1 RSGKSVQFHQGDLRS
16 TDLGRR
22 FDAVLMMFAVLGY
35 QRENADVLAA
45 LATAHRHLRKGG
57 LLVFDIWYGP
67 PVLHER
73 PGQRLKVIPA
83 PEGKILLA
91 ASGSVDS
98 LHHLCTVEYLLWR
111 LTNGQPAAETQESHT
126 MRYFFP
132 RELELFLHCSQF
144 RLLRLGV
151 FPEFERDP

>member
-1 RSGKSVQFHQGDLRS
+1 SNVFGSVYAASYDVLYRDKDYLAECALLGRVFQKYGEGSIKSILDLGCGTGNHSIPLAQQGYEVVGVDRSADMIALARNKATQGRIEKSVLFHQGDLRS

-67 PVLHER
+67 AVLHER
-73 PGQRLKVIPA
+73 P
-83 PEGKILLA
+83 
-91 ASGSVDS
+91 
-98 LHHLCTVEYLLWR
+98 
-111 LTNGQPAAETQESHT
+111 
-126 MRYFFP
+126 
-132 RELELFLHCSQF
+132 
-144 RLLRLGV
+144 
-151 FPEFERDP
+151 